1 MTHRFALV
9 RTPSPSLVDALRQ
22 EPGPPID
29 FARAREQH
37 SAYVAALQTLG
48 LAIMRL
54 PELPAC
60 PDACFV
66 EDTAV
71 IYRDAAL
78 VTRPGAPS
86 RRHEVETVAQTLAAI
101 GLEVVRMP
109 APATLDGGDVMRVGD
124 VFYVGRSARTNDAGI
139 ALLEAFARAHGASVR
154 VVPLP
159 PGVLHLKCH
168 ASALAVDTVLA
179 VQDLPLALAPH
190 VRRLDLP
197 RQEAFAANAV
207 ASGAGVVLAAHHPR
221 AVAIVS
227 DAGFYPRVVDT
238 SELAKADGSL
248 TCMSLIVDRAPR

>member
-9 RTPSPSLVDALRQ
+9 RTPSPSLVDALRMA
-22 EPGPPID
+22 PGPAID
-29 FARAREQH
+29 FGRAREQH

-78 VTRPGAPS
+78 ITRPGAPS
-86 RRHEVETVAQTLAAI
+86 RRHEVDTVAQMLATI
-101 GLEVVRMP
+101 GLEIVRMQP
-109 APATLDGGDVMRVGD
+109 PATLDGGDVMRVGD
-124 VFYVGRSARTNDAGI
+124 VFFVGRSARTNDEGI
-139 ALLEAFARAHGASVR
+139 ALLRSFARAHGASVR
-154 VVPLP
+154 VVDLP
-159 PGVLHLKCH
+159 PDVLHLKCH
-168 ASALAVDTVLA
+168 ASAIAEDAVLVVEGLPL
-179 VQDLPLALAPH
+179 DLPPH

-207 ASGAGVVLAAHHPR
+207 ACGAGVVIAAHHPR
-221 AVAIVS
+221 TAAIIA
-227 DAGFYPRVVDT
+227 DAGFYPRAVDT

-248 TCMSLIVDRAPR
+248 TCMSIIVER